1 MNRRHFIK
9 ISALNMAGIALIP
22 SFNFAAGKSEKI
34 FLIVNPDDRIVNEPS
49 VHWALT
55 QFRDELLSKKIETLV
70 VPNLSSI
77 PAGEKCIVVS
87 SSDSKIAASMLKAKG
102 TELSSLPES
111 LAMAEGKLGN
121 HSTLLVCGNDPRGI
135 VYSLLELTDRIHY
148 SISPFEAM
156 KISSPVSEHPANK
169 VRSIYRCFAS
179 EIEDKSW
186 FYDREFWLQY
196 LTMLAVQRFNRFQ
209 LAFGMGYN
217 TPDQI
222 TDSYFLFA
230 YPFLLKVPGYDVRI
244 GNLPDEERERN
255 LEMLK
260 FISEETELRGIEFQL
275 GLWSHGIDWKNSPNP
290 NYPLLGINSGNQ
302 APYCRDALIQ
312 LLKECPAISGITFR
326 VHGESGVP
334 EGDYVFWQTLFE
346 AFKKSGRKIRIDMHA
361 KNVTEQ
367 IIEIALATGMDV
379 TLSPK
384 YWAEHQGLGYIPS
397 SIRSMELGKE
407 NYFEQPSG
415 VGLGSRG
422 FTRYSYGDYFRED
435 RKLQVLHRIWPGT
448 QHLLLS
454 GDPVLSSAYGRV
466 SGFCGALGYDLPD
479 PLTFKGRRGTGH
491 EGGRCGYGV
500 KALEPKYDWQKFSY
514 TYRTYGRT
522 AYNPETDPDV
532 WKRFLRAEF
541 GSAAE
546 AVEKSLSSASRILPM
561 ITTIHGPSA
570 DCSVYW
576 PEIYTNMS
584 IINVDDRQPYKDMED
599 PKVFGNVSSLD
610 PQLFAGINEFAD
622 LLLAGNTVQK
632 YTPVETAQML
642 EELSFSAMEN
652 LNHASYSIQNKDSVE
667 FKRLAADV
675 RIQSGLAQ
683 FFASK
688 IRSALL
694 WRIFEK
700 SGDINAF
707 EKAADKYRQARD
719 AWKKMIELTETIYV
733 IDISFGD
740 RKVLRENWGA
750 RLEAIDQDVSDME
763 KKLAE
768 SKSKAAFQGDRQN
781 IEHLIQAVLAS
792 PKRTF
797 AVCKHTPVRGFKNGE
812 EVKVKISV
820 PPDSR
825 NVNLYYR
832 HVNQALRWLVQPMQS
847 EGNTYQGTI
856 PSTYTQ
862 TKFPLQYYFGMDTEK
877 GPAIFPGLDEHFM
890 NQPYYVMRLSE
901 D

>member
-1 MNRRHFIK
+1 MNRRHFLK
-9 ISALNMAGIALIP
+9 ISALNIAAIAVIP
-22 SFNFAAGKSEKI
+22 SFNFAAGKSGKI
-34 FLIVNPDDRIVNEPS
+34 FLILNPADRIVNEPS

-55 QFRDELLSKKIETLV
+55 QFRDELLSKKIETFV

-77 PAGEKCIVVS
+77 PAGEKCLVVS
-87 SSDSKIAASMLKAKG
+87 GSDSKIAISMLKVKG
-102 TELSSLPES
+102 IELSSLPES
-111 LAMAEGKLGN
+111 LAMVEGRVEN
-121 HSTLLVCGNDPRGI
+121 HSILLVCGNDPRGI
-135 VYSLLELTDRIHY
+135 IYSLLELTDRFHY
-148 SISPFEAM
+148 SNSPLEEM
-156 KISSPVSEHPANK
+156 KISSSVSEHPANK

-179 EIEDKSW
+179 EVEDKPW
-186 FYDREFWLQY
+186 YYDREFWLQY
-196 LTMLAVQRFNRFQ
+196 LTMLAGQRFNRFQ

-230 YPFLLKVPGYDVRI
+230 YPFLLKVPGYDVRM
-244 GNLPDEERERN
+244 GNLPDTERERN

-260 FISEETELRGIEFQL
+260 FISEETEARGIEFQL
-275 GLWSHGIDWKNSPNP
+275 GLWSHGIEWKNSPNS
-290 NYPLLGINSGNQ
+290 NYSLLGINSGNQ
-302 APYCRDALIQ
+302 GPYCRDALTL
-312 LLKECPAISGITFR
+312 LLKECSAISGITFR
-326 VHGESGVP
+326 VHDESGVP
-334 EGDYVFWQTLFE
+334 EGDYGFWQTLFE
-346 AFKKSGRKIRIDMHA
+346 AFEKSGRKIRIDMHA

-367 IIEIALATGMDV
+367 IIDIALATGMEV

-397 SIRSMELGKE
+397 SIRSMEMGKQ

-422 FTRYSYGDYFRED
+422 FSRYSYGDYFRED

-466 SGFCGALGYDLPD
+466 SAFCGSLGYDLLD
-479 PLTFKGRRGTGH
+479 PLTFKGRRGAGH
-491 EGGRCGYGV
+491 AGGRCGYGV
-500 KALEPKYDWQKFSY
+500 KSLEPKYDWQKFSY
-514 TYRTYGRT
+514 TYRIYGRM

-532 WKRFLRAEF
+532 WMRFLRAEF
-541 GSAAE
+541 GAAAE
-546 AVEKSLSSASRILPM
+546 AAEKSLSSASRILPM
-561 ITTIHGPSA
+561 ITTIHCPSA

-584 IINVDDRQPYKDMED
+584 IINADDKQPYKDMEE

-610 PQLFAGINEFAD
+610 PQLFASINEFVD
-622 LLLAGNTVQK
+622 LLLAGNMLQK
-632 YTPVETAQML
+632 YTPVETAHKL
-642 EELSFSAMEN
+642 EELSVSALEN
-652 LNHASYSIQNKDSVE
+652 LNHASNFIRNKDSVE
-667 FKRLAADV
+667 FRRLAADV

-700 SGDINAF
+700 SGDINALK
-707 EKAADKYRQARD
+707 KAVDKYRKARD
-719 AWKKMIELTETIYV
+719 AWKKMTELSETIYV

-740 RKVLRENWGA
+740 RKVLRGNWA
-750 RLEAIDQDVSDME
+750 DRLEAIDQDVSDME

-768 SKSKAAFQGDRQN
+768 SKSKATFQDDRQN
-781 IEHLIQAVLAS
+781 IGHAIQAVLAH

-797 AVCKHTPVRGFKNGE
+797 AVCKHTPVTGFKNGE

-820 PPDSR
+820 PSGSR

-832 HVNQALRWLVQPMQS
+832 HVNQALRWQVQPMRS
-847 EGNTYQGTI
+847 EGDSYRGTI
-856 PSTYTQ
+856 PSTYTH
-862 TKFPLQYYFGMDTEK
+862 TKFPLQYYFGLDTGK

-890 NQPYYVMRLSE
+890 NQPYYLARLSE
-901 D
+901 N